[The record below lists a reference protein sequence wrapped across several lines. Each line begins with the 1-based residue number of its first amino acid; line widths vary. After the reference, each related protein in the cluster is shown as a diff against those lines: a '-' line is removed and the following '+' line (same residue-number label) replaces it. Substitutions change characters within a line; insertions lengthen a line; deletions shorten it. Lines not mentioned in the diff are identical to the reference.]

1 MSSSA
6 DDPDGAV
13 VTAILTRLAEDA
25 AAGALRPDDEYVR
38 LFPGHEE
45 EVRRELAGVR
55 GAAAGRSPDRFGP
68 YRILRRLGEGGAGT
82 VYLAEEPR
90 LGRRVALKVL
100 HALGALSPERQARFE
115 REARVLARLDHPGL
129 VRVLAA
135 GAVDG
140 TPYLALAR
148 VEGETLEERI
158 RAARAAGLL
167 PGGDGAREAARIV
180 ERTAEALATAHA
192 AGVVH
197 RDVKPANVMVTPRG
211 DPVVLDF
218 GLALAPDE
226 APLTRSWELHGTL
239 SAMAPEQLERGA
251 IDART
256 DVWALGAVLFELL
269 TLERPLDA
277 PTLEGRLE
285 AVRTRDPADVRR
297 RNPAVPRDVAVVVA
311 KALERTP
318 ARRYADAGAFAA
330 DLAAAREGRPIAA
343 RPVGAVERAWRRARR
358 RPAAFLLAAV
368 LALLVPAVLVLA
380 GFLAAKLP
388 EARAYRERARE
399 EGVRAEVEAG
409 FLELMSLRPDAAR
422 AAFERALAA
431 DPTDA
436 EAHAGVA
443 RALLSAGRVDEAER
457 YLDEHRAEMPGLAAV
472 DEMRRSIARER
483 GAATDV
489 AGPGDPDGEARRATT
504 AFDAYLLGLAALRR
518 AEHGEEA
525 AWARA
530 EAELDRALALAVA
543 ARPIY
548 HCERA
553 RVAGLRGDLE
563 TARRLAD
570 ALARLWPGEA
580 ITAFYAGFALQGAGD
595 LDGAVGHLERAARLD
610 PENVLARN
618 GLGAAYLQ
626 VGRGEEAAREFDA
639 VLALDADDPTAHFCL
654 ALLRESEGDRDGAAA
669 HYRASL
675 RNDPENPAAHD
686 GLRRTERP

>member
-1 MSSSA
+1 
-6 DDPDGAV
+6 P
-13 VTAILTRLAEDA
+13 
-25 AAGALRPDDEYVR
+25 
-38 LFPGHEE
+38 
-45 EVRRELAGVR
+45 
-55 GAAAGRSPDRFGP
+55 
-68 YRILRRLGEGGAGT
+68 
-82 VYLAEEPR
+82 
-90 LGRRVALKVL
+90 
-100 HALGALSPERQARFE
+100 
-115 REARVLARLDHPGL
+115 
-129 VRVLAA
+129 
-135 GAVDG
+135 
-140 TPYLALAR
+140 
-148 VEGETLEERI
+148 
-158 RAARAAGLL
+158 
-167 PGGDGAREAARIV
+167 
-180 ERTAEALATAHA
+180 
-192 AGVVH
+192 
-197 RDVKPANVMVTPRG
+197 
-211 DPVVLDF
+211 
-218 GLALAPDE
+218 
-226 APLTRSWELHGTL
+226 
-239 SAMAPEQLERGA
+239 

-256 DVWALGAVLFELL
+256 DVWALGAVMFELL
-269 TLERPLDA
+269 ALERPLDA

-311 KALERTP
+311 KALERAP
-318 ARRYADAGAFAA
+318 SRRYADARALAA

-343 RPVGAVERAWRRARR
+343 RPIGAVERAWRRARR
-358 RPAAFLLAAV
+358 RPAAFLLAAA
-368 LALLVPAVLVLA
+368 LAILVPAVLVLA

-388 EARAYRERARE
+388 EARAFRERARADA
-399 EGVRAEVEAG
+399 VRAEVEAG
-409 FLELMSLRPDAAR
+409 FLDLMSLRPDAAR

-457 YLDEHRAEMPGLAAV
+457 YLEEHRAAMPGLAAV

-483 GAATDV
+483 GGAPADV
-489 AGPGDPDGEARRATT
+489 GPAEARRAAT

-518 AEHGEEA
+518 AEHGEEE
-525 AWARA
+525 AWERA
-530 EAELDRALALAVA
+530 EAELDRALALAAA

-553 RVAGLRGDLE
+553 RVAGLRGDLA

-570 ALARLWPGEA
+570 ALARLWPDAA

-595 LDGAVGHLERAARLD
+595 LEGAVGHLERAARLD

-654 ALLRESEGDRDGAAA
+654 ALLREAEGDRARAAE

-675 RNDPENPAAHD
+675 RNDPENPAAHE
-686 GLRRTERP
+686 GLRRTESP